1 MTKSRLFFT
10 LSVVFISALFLFC
23 QPNSYALVVIDDIN
37 DVATVGDFRVFG
49 NDQPSGTGQNYEV
62 LKFKP
67 QGSGTTATSCDGCPL
82 DQAPHGDVNGM
93 ELGAHLATNGLTHVT
108 TLGFGF
114 DVNQNTAFVDVMA
127 FTIVIYNE
135 GIAYTFSTN
144 DTIRISDGLNGNGSS
159 TAEARFLIDL
169 PFDYMEAYA
178 NGTLGDFYIQATVQN
193 ANGGFEEFFL
203 SSAFSNG
210 TTTPP
215 IPEPATLI
223 LSGLGL
229 LGGFLTQKKRRLA
242 ARS

>member
-1 MTKSRLFFT
+1 MRLKGASLKQWF
-10 LSVVFISALFLFC
+10 V
-23 QPNSYALVVIDDIN
+23 ALVVALLLGFFQKDAHALIIVDDVN
-37 DVATVGDFRVFG
+37 DAFTVGDFRVFG

-67 QGSGTTATSCDGCPL
+67 QGNNTSGSSCDGCPL
-82 DQAPHGDVNGM
+82 DQAPHGDVSGND
-93 ELGAHLATNGLTHVT
+93 LGAHLVVNGLTHAT

-114 DVNQNTAFVDVMA
+114 DVNQNTAFVDVTA
-127 FTIVIYNE
+127 LTIVIYNN

-169 PFDYMEAYA
+169 PFDFIDAYNA
-178 NGTLGDFYIQATVQN
+178 GTLGDFYIGASVAN

-203 SSAFSNG
+203 SSAFTNG
-210 TTTPP
+210 GGGNPP
-215 IPEPATLI
+215 AVPEPTTLF

-229 LGGFLTQKKRRLA
+229 LGGYLIRKKQQV
-242 ARS
+242 